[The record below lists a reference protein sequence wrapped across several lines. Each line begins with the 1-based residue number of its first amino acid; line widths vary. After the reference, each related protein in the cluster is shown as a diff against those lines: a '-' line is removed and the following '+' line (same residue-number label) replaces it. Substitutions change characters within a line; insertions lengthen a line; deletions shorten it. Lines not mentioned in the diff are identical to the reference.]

1 MPFYKNYKILPE
13 RERFMLEYFI
23 GFIFGF
29 LMSWVVVKL
38 RFKNGNFQINETD
51 AAKDVYTLMID
62 DFNKLHKKKYLLL
75 RITRR

>member
-13 RERFMLEYFI
+13 RERFILEYFI

-38 RFKNGNFQINETD
+38 RFKNGNFQINESD
-51 AAKDVYTLMID
+51 VNKDVYTLYID
-62 DFNKLHKKKYLLL
+62 DFNKAHTRRYLLL
-75 RITRR
+75 RITRK

>member
-29 LMSWVVVKL
+29 LVSWVVVKL
-38 RFKNGNFQINETD
+38 RFKNGNFQINESD
-51 AAKDVYTLMID
+51 VNKDVYTLYID
-62 DFNKLHKKKYLLL
+62 DFNKAHTRKYLLL
-75 RITRR
+75 RITRK

>member
-38 RFKNGNFQINETD
+38 RFKNGNFQINESD
-51 AAKDVYTLMID
+51 VNKDVYTLYID
-62 DFNKLHKKKYLLL
+62 VFNKAHTRRYLLL
-75 RITRR
+75 RITRK

>member
-29 LMSWVVVKL
+29 LVSWVVVKL
-38 RFKNGNFQINETD
+38 RFKNRNFQINESGVN
-51 AAKDVYTLMID
+51 KDVYTLYID
-62 DFNKLHKKKYLLL
+62 DFNKAHTRRYLLL
-75 RITRR
+75 RITRK

>member
-13 RERFMLEYFI
+13 RGEIILEYFI

-29 LMSWVVVKL
+29 LVSWVVVKI
-38 RFKNGNFQINETD
+38 RFKNGNFQINESD
-51 AAKDVYTLMID
+51 VNKDVYTLYID
-62 DFNKLHKKKYLLL
+62 DFNKAHTRRYLLL

>member
-29 LMSWVVVKL
+29 LLSWVVVKL
-38 RFKNGNFQINETD
+38 RFKNGNFQINESD
-51 AAKDVYTLMID
+51 VNKDVYTLYID
-62 DFNKLHKKKYLLL
+62 DFNKAHTRRYLLL
-75 RITRR
+75 RITRK

>member
-38 RFKNGNFQINETD
+38 RFKNGNFQINESD
-51 AAKDVYTLMID
+51 VNKDVYTLYID
-62 DFNKLHKKKYLLL
+62 DFNKAHTRRYLLL

>member
-29 LMSWVVVKL
+29 LVSWMVVKL
-38 RFKNGNFQINETD
+38 RFKNGNFQINESD
-51 AAKDVYTLMID
+51 VNKDVYTLYID
-62 DFNKLHKKKYLLL
+62 DFNKAHTRRYLLL
-75 RITRR
+75 RITRK

>member
-29 LMSWVVVKL
+29 LVSWVVVKI
-38 RFKNGNFQINETD
+38 RFKNGNFQINESD
-51 AAKDVYTLMID
+51 VNKDVYTLYID
-62 DFNKLHKKKYLLL
+62 DFNKAHTRRYLLL
-75 RITRR
+75 RITRK

>member
-13 RERFMLEYFI
+13 RERFAMEYFI
-23 GFIFGF
+23 GIIFGVVC
-29 LMSWVVVKL
+29 SWVGVKSL
-38 RFKNGNFQINETD
+38 FKNGNFQINETD

>member
-29 LMSWVVVKL
+29 LVSWVVVKI
-38 RFKNGNFQINETD
+38 RFKNGNFQINESD
-51 AAKDVYTLMID
+51 VNKDVYTLYID
-62 DFNKLHKKKYLLL
+62 DFNKAHTRKYLLL
-75 RITRR
+75 RITRK

>member
-1 MPFYKNYKILPE
+1 M
-13 RERFMLEYFI
+13 EYFI

-29 LMSWVVVKL
+29 LSSWLLAKRVY
-38 RFKNGNFQINETD
+38 KNGNFQINETD

-62 DFNKLHKKKYLLL
+62 DFDKLHKKRYLLL

>member
-13 RERFMLEYFI
+13 RERFILEYFI

-38 RFKNGNFQINETD
+38 RFKNGNFQINESD
-51 AAKDVYTLMID
+51 VNKDVYTLYID
-62 DFNKLHKKKYLLL
+62 DFNKAHTRKYLLL
-75 RITRR
+75 RITRK

>member
-29 LMSWVVVKL
+29 LVSWMVVKI
-38 RFKNGNFQINETD
+38 RFKNGNFQINESD
-51 AAKDVYTLMID
+51 VNKDVYTLYID
-62 DFNKLHKKKYLLL
+62 DFDKAHTRRYLLL
-75 RITRR
+75 RITRK

>member
-29 LMSWVVVKL
+29 LVSWVVVKI
-38 RFKNGNFQINETD
+38 RFKNGNFQINESD
-51 AAKDVYTLMID
+51 VNKDVYTLYID
-62 DFNKLHKKKYLLL
+62 DFDKAHTRRYLLL
-75 RITRR
+75 RITRK

>member
-29 LMSWVVVKL
+29 LVSWVVVKL
-38 RFKNGNFQINETD
+38 RFKNGNFQINESD
-51 AAKDVYTLMID
+51 VNKDVYTLYID
-62 DFNKLHKKKYLLL
+62 DFNKAHTRRYLLL

>member
-13 RERFMLEYFI
+13 REGFTLEYFI

-38 RFKNGNFQINETD
+38 RFKNGNFQINESD
-51 AAKDVYTLMID
+51 VNKDVYTLYID
-62 DFNKLHKKKYLLL
+62 DFNKAHTRRYLLL
-75 RITRR
+75 RITRK

>member
-38 RFKNGNFQINETD
+38 RFKNGNFQINESD
-51 AAKDVYTLMID
+51 VNKDVYTLYID
-62 DFNKLHKKKYLLL
+62 DFNKAHTRKYLLL
-75 RITRR
+75 RITRK